1 LRARPDDRSMGR
13 YPQLIDSSVLDYIL
27 KNSVREPAL
36 LARLREETANHP
48 DAQFQIP
55 PEQGQLMQLL
65 IKMTGA
71 RRTIE
76 VGVFTGY
83 SSLAVA
89 LALPADG
96 KVIACDVS
104 EEYTA
109 IARRYW
115 AEAGVTEKIDLRIA
129 PAAETLNRMIEA
141 GESGRYDF
149 AFIDADKAAY
159 PGYYEQCLQLLRPGG
174 VVALD
179 NMLQMGQVAEEP
191 IPAGSATV
199 IHELNQLIHGD
210 QRVDAFL
217 LPFSDGLTIAV
228 KR

>member
-1 LRARPDDRSMGR
+1 MGR

-36 LARLREETANHP
+36 LARLRAETANHP

-96 KVIACDVS
+96 KVVACDVS

>member
-1 LRARPDDRSMGR
+1 LQARPDDQSMGR
-13 YPQLIDSSVLDYIL
+13 YQELTDSSVLDYIL
-27 KNSVREPAL
+27 KNSLREPAL
-36 LARLREETANHP
+36 LVRLREETARHP
-48 DAQFQIP
+48 EARLQIP
-55 PEQGQLMQLL
+55 PEQGQLMRLL
-65 IKMTGA
+65 IRMTGA
-71 RRTIE
+71 RRAIE

-96 KVIACDVS
+96 KLVACDVS

-191 IPAGSATV
+191 IPAGSATT
-199 IHELNQLIHGD
+199 IHELNQLIHCD
-210 QRVDAFL
+210 ERVDAFL